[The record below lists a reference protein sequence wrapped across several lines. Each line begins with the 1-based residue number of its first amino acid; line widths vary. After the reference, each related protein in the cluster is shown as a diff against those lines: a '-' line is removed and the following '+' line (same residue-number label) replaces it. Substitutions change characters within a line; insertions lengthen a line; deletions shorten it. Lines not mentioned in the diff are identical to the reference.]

1 MKFLFLGAGAIGT
14 YIGGALA
21 LSGHDVSYIEQPAT
35 AELLNESGFTLT
47 RVGKAEEIVGLPIYG
62 SAAEALADGP
72 FDVAVFAVKS
82 FDTESAIRGLLDT
95 GFEVP
100 NILTLQNGVDNES
113 ILASIIGADKVISG
127 TVASAV
133 SKPGIGQ
140 VVEEKHRG
148 LGIALGHPLS
158 QSIVEA
164 LNDAGLSAKAYESS
178 GSMKWSK
185 LLTNLTGNATSAI
198 LDMRVGELFTNNTS
212 YSIEV
217 AVLKE
222 CLAVM
227 KAQGFK
233 VVDLPGTPVRALAL
247 GAKLPRF
254 IAQPLLT
261 KFLGSGRGDK
271 MPSFHIDLHSGRGQT
286 EVTWLNGAVSRAG
299 ADHGIPTPV
308 NDVLTDT
315 LTKLSSGEISI
326 EEFRHNP
333 TKLAVLISGSR

>member
-21 LSGHDVSYIEQPAT
+21 LGGHDVSYIEQSGA
-35 AELLNESGFTLT
+35 AELLNESGFSLT
-47 RVGKAEEIVGLPIYG
+47 RSGVTEEILGLPVYG
-62 SAAEALADGP
+62 SASAALADGP

-82 FDTESAIRGLLDT
+82 FDTESAVRGLVDT
-95 GFEVP
+95 GYEVP

-113 ILASIIGADKVISG
+113 ILASVIGSDKVISG
-127 TVASAV
+127 TVASAI
-133 SKPGIGQ
+133 SKPGSGKVI
-140 VVEEKHRG
+140 EEKHRG
-148 LGIALGHPLS
+148 LGIAIGHPLS
-158 QSIVEA
+158 QAIVNA
-164 LNDAGLSAKAYESS
+164 LNDGGLSARAYESAA
-178 GSMKWSK
+178 SMKWSK

-198 LDMRVGELFTNNTS
+198 LDMRVDELFANNST
-212 YSIEV
+212 YAIEV

-227 KAQGFK
+227 KAQGLK

-271 MPSFHIDLHSGRGQT
+271 MPSFHIDLHAGRGQT

-299 ADHGIPTPV
+299 GTHGIPTPV
-308 NDVLTDT
+308 NDVLTET
-315 LTKLSSGEISI
+315 LTELSSGKASI
-326 EEFRHNP
+326 ADFRHRP
-333 TKLAVLISGSR
+333 EKLTQLISARQ